1 MADAKFDQGV
11 RREKDLLPYVVEL
24 LPEDEFGDL
33 QFDGDLIFGHGGDG
47 DVTITTNTSLTE
59 DKYYSNLTVNS
70 GKVLNPNGFR
80 VFVKNTLTLN
90 GDLGVKDSV
99 ASVSTGSLEGTVAV
113 GQNVVDGLGGS
124 GEPDGYVPGYTF
136 SSSGSVTSSVGVT
149 APDFYD
155 LRDAINAYKQRGS
168 DFIRV
173 KGGAGG
179 GTGADGIGG
188 AGADGTRG
196 PGASTDHPNYQT
208 VGVPGG
214 KGTTGVAGT
223 GGGGG
228 RGSAVVMVSARQITG
243 SGGLF
248 SEGGAGVSGTTGTP
262 GTPAPDVQITPNPTT
277 VGGNSHNQE
286 SGTPGAN
293 ETPNQPIIN
302 HHQNVVSPGTPF
314 AEQIHHVGS
323 TSPGTEFHHS
333 HGGLVNPIAHM
344 MIAGN
349 HHTNADGSAVSPGGV
364 NPVNHMAIPGNHH
377 ANPDASGVSPGS
389 VNPVNHHTI
398 AGNQNPDTTNYH
410 TASNPGQHVQV
421 PGSQNP
427 PVPYPGPSGH
437 APGGHNPTNHSYQPG
452 NHHHSSAVSPGST
465 NPPTHNTIGGN
476 TNPDTTNHHGTPATH
491 NYPTHVTIG
500 GNPIPDSTNYHA
512 TPPTHNY
519 PVHVTIGGNTN
530 AVEHASAH
538 NPDVPDSIHTEVIIP
553 GGVNPDVP
561 NSLYASFTVPG
572 HTNHHGVANAPV
584 TTNYPTEY
592 YMGGVGGPGTDGQR
606 GGRGGG
612 GVLIVVTR
620 NAGTPSYTFNTG
632 VNGNTIALD
641 TANI

>member
-1 MADAKFDQGV
+1 MADANYDQGV

-59 DKYYSNLTVNS
+59 DKYYGNLTINS

-90 GDLGVKDSV
+90 GDLGVKED
-99 ASVSTGSLEGTVAV
+99 ATSVSTGSLEGTVAV

-149 APDFYD
+149 VPDFYD

-179 GTGADGIGG
+179 GTGADGISG
-188 AGADGTRG
+188 AGADGSMG
-196 PGASTDHPNYQT
+196 PGASNPHPNYQT
-208 VGVPGG
+208 VGAAGG
-214 KGTTGVAGT
+214 KGSTGVAGT

-243 SGGLF
+243 SGGLY
-248 SEGGAGVSGTTGTP
+248 SEGGAGVSGTAGTP
-262 GTPAPDVQITPNPTT
+262 GTKAPDATITPPSTLAP
-277 VGGNSHNQE
+277 GNHHHRE

-293 ETPNQPIIN
+293 ETPNPAVTN

-314 AEQIHHVGS
+314 SGDHHHTSVTNPGEPYNHATQPTTNDPTHTSVGGN
-323 TSPGTEFHHS
+323 TNADTTNHHATPGTTN
-333 HGGLVNPIAHM
+333 NPTHTFVP
-344 MIAGN
+344 GNTNPDGTN
-349 HHTNADGSAVSPGGV
+349 HHTS
-364 NPVNHMAIPGNHH
+364 
-377 ANPDASGVSPGS
+377 
-389 VNPVNHHTI
+389 
-398 AGNQNPDTTNYH
+398 
-410 TASNPGQHVQV
+410 SNPGTHV
-421 PGSQNP
+421 PSGGNHNP
-427 PVPYPGPSGH
+427 PVPYPGPGGH
-437 APGGHNPTNHSYQPG
+437 APGNQNPTNHSYQPG
-452 NHHHSSAVSPGST
+452 NHHHSSAVSPGTPNPSNHFSTPGTHHGNPDGSAVSPGTT
-465 NPPTHNTIGGN
+465 NPTNHFSTPGTHHG
-476 TNPDTTNHHGTPATH
+476 NPDGSGVNPPVQNHHT
-491 NYPTHVTIG
+491 VT
-500 GNPIPDSTNYHA
+500 N
-512 TPPTHNY
+512 
-519 PVHVTIGGNTN
+519 
-530 AVEHASAH
+530 
-538 NPDVPDSIHTEVIIP
+538 P

-561 NSLYASFTVPG
+561 NTEHGAHTTPG
-572 HTNHHGVANAPV
+572 TTNHHGVTNPSV

-592 YMGGVGGPGTDGQR
+592 YIGGAGGAGTDGQR

-620 NAGTPSYTFNTG
+620 KAGTPSYTLNTG
-632 VNGNTIALD
+632 VNGNAIALD
-641 TANI
+641 TADI